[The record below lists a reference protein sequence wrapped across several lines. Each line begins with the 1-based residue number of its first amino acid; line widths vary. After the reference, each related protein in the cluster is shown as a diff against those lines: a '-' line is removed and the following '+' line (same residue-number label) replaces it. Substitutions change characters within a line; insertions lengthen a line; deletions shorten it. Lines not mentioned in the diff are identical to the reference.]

1 MFVFNG
7 LAVHEYKILIHVRV
21 HRENGASNVY
31 MLRFNVKSN
40 NVHAYVI
47 PTHTR
52 AHREAGIGFT

>member
-1 MFVFNG
+1 MFVFND
-7 LAVHEYKILIHVRV
+7 LAVHEYKILIHTRA
-21 HRENGASNVY
+21 HRENDASHVHI
-31 MLRFNVKSN
+31 LRFNVKSN